1 MIRLCPNCN
10 TERPLTEIFCEGT
23 VDAHN
28 CGWDLSTVDITRIG
42 TPATKPQPIPPSV
55 GRSTCRNGHENSPG
69 DLVCSVC
76 GEAVEEPTGENPD
89 ALQVPLPQPEPDPEP
104 VETVIEGWRLQERMT
119 SSSTVRE
126 RFAAVRES
134 DGQRGVL
141 TLYASGSEPDGAIYV
156 LLRKLPRDHV
166 PEIFATGRWCD
177 RAYEVV
183 EEFTGGTLADLPPE
197 AEGPQAIRI
206 LVAELGLALH
216 SLSEAGLRHRDL
228 RPSTIL
234 IRSRDPLDLVIT
246 GFGSARLSEF
256 DLDIASPLETTRY
269 MAPEAIA
276 GGVAP
281 ASDWWS
287 LGMILLERVTSG
299 ACFQGIN
306 EQAFLIHVLTNGVP
320 LPDNLNAA
328 TELLLRGLL
337 ARDRRQRWQWKEVQ
351 AWLAGEPV
359 STPEAAARPEDVD
372 GRASISL
379 GGKQYRSPG
388 SFALAAAEAAN
399 WDEAKDLLLRGGVA
413 TWASEAGFEPRIPST
428 LRQFARAE
436 GLTDDLRL
444 SIALKTLNP
453 SMPLIVRGN
462 IVTPGWLLDH
472 PDDGYNLI
480 TGPAPDLIRKVDPDD
495 WLWRLKLRAE
505 TVRKR
510 LQQLEIAV
518 DEETLRVHLLST
530 SMARLAALWEEK
542 RKLLPDTDHA
552 GVISLIERRQSAEED
567 LVILLS
573 ASPSQ
578 FRSVAEVVEESAKE
592 ASSAGLAGFSRE
604 GAGALLTRPR
614 REIYRLVDD
623 RIENFARCGLP
634 SVDEWANQFRL
645 DRRMPIGRALA
656 LLSVPSE
663 SWKPLPKQG
672 YVSTILDFFAKRI
685 SGGVL
690 RGPLTRMLIGKT
702 ARVDLTELDT
712 SRVPATE
719 ILEHLLARGTRTV
732 NIDPATFSENDGLE
746 RRLRSLHSHALL
758 YRRDTGID
766 GLYMAFPFLLIR
778 DSRPTAKPRIAPVLL
793 WPVRV
798 LPEVGNRGH
807 VTLGYG
813 REKSA
818 DIEAEHVIVNPA
830 LEGMV
835 GIPEAKRWQEAAQEL
850 LARATFSTLDV
861 MDAFGQLATSG
872 GNTLAPLP
880 GKDVKIGAQERQVV
894 PSAVLFHLAFMGQA
908 VMKDLELLRGLPP
921 SSTALEA
928 ALRLSDQK
936 PEGGGSVHAREIE
949 RFFTADSDPSQE
961 SAVMEARQ
969 APGLV
974 IEGPPGTGKSQTIVN
989 MVADAIGMGK
999 SLLVVCQK
1007 QAALE
1012 VVRKR
1017 LEKERLGSRF
1027 VMITDINRDRE
1038 AIVSAVREQVEH
1050 LHNQPSGGAP
1060 AWKRDRERLAAR
1072 IETLEA
1078 DLDRQQTALHA
1089 VDPRTGLTYRT
1100 LLGELLAIEAAQPK
1114 PIDLPSIRPLLTDL
1128 HPADVVTLEENCG
1141 PLARFWLS
1149 AKFEGNSL
1157 SVLKLFNPDRGTAD
1171 TLMECLRA
1179 FAEIDTRREGV
1190 DAQTSNSLDVADPE
1204 SLRTWLESAGNLRS
1218 IGDALCSNL
1227 GRWLPLFRSPEG
1239 DGSRGTNMLAGL
1251 IQVEAGLSA
1260 LNASHHE
1267 PGISEKLVSV
1277 PSGELLKLSALAK
1290 AVLSPASGLGH
1301 INPMRW
1307 IRKRRLR
1314 NLMAAMEIVPDDEGL
1329 LTFDNAIDLETGL
1342 RPLRLKVANY
1352 LIALFN
1358 RAPDSK
1364 LPPAQLAALAG
1375 NLHSIVT
1382 RVHGFVSLI
1391 DQCPQKAEL
1400 DQAAMTGAMESL
1412 VTFFGRADRSLQRH
1426 DARAASYQ
1434 ALEQLQPYLD
1444 EIWIGLRRSAIHSGR
1459 SNSAAI
1465 GLIFEAAPTLASYQ
1479 EFRLRSV
1486 RLGEAELKIFRT
1498 LRGKETDLVQLPAGD
1513 LDACVRGTIA
1523 REARIAW
1530 KIAMESSSPEVLFDG
1545 DASDVKVKSLA
1556 EADRQ
1561 IRNCNRELLVNGID
1575 PGRVR
1580 PMQDWEPITRL
1591 RGQRALRL
1599 REFIDRGTAL
1609 GLFALR
1615 PVWLMTPDVA
1625 SRVLQPKP
1633 GLFDTVIFDEASQ
1646 MPVEYSLPALF
1657 RSKIVVVSG
1666 DEKQMPPTSFFA
1678 SKVENDEAAIFDGE
1692 EPEDA
1697 ASEEERDVFTE
1708 TWNRREIKDCPD
1720 LLQLARSVLRSRTL
1734 QVHYRSEY
1742 RELISFSNASFYGN
1756 RLSVPARHPEDI
1768 IRKIR
1773 PIEMIR
1779 SDGVY
1784 KNQTNPKEAADV
1796 VEYLSNLWEDAS
1808 PPSAGV
1814 VTFNRKQAD
1823 AIEDALEERAEED
1836 ASFRDALMRERE
1848 RAEGGEDMGFFVK
1861 NVENVQGD
1869 ERDVVIF
1876 STTFGRNEHGVFR
1889 KSFGALG
1896 HAGGERRLNVAVT
1909 RARKKVVMITSMPI
1923 SEISDLLTTRRGPRV
1938 PRDYLQGY
1946 LEYARTVSEGT
1957 GDSGRAL
1964 LDRMVTDKGA
1974 PHDLGNHEDDGFT
1987 KSVEDFMKAQGW
1999 TPAKARDGGAFSL
2012 DFAITDPRTGLYA
2025 IGVECDAPR
2034 HRLLEKARAREVWRP
2049 NVLSKAVPHIHRV
2062 SSYAWTHSGDAER
2075 QHLKEKV
2082 ENALRSEGGFQ

>member
-23 VDAHN
+23 IDGHN
-28 CGWDLSTVDITRIG
+28 CGWDLSTVDIARAG
-42 TPATKPQPIPPSV
+42 TPASTPQPMPTV
-55 GRSTCRNGHENSPG
+55 VRSTCKNGHENSPG
-69 DLVCSVC
+69 DVVCNVC
-76 GEAVEEPTGENPD
+76 GETIEEPESETPTFPPRD
-89 ALQVPLPQPEPDPEP
+89 QVPDPSSA
-104 VETVIEGWRLQERMT
+104 ETVIDGWRLQDRLI

-126 RFAAVRES
+126 RFKAVRES
-134 DGQRGVL
+134 DDQSGVL
-141 TLYASGSEPDGAIYV
+141 TLYASGSEPDRAIYD

-166 PEIFATGRWCD
+166 PEIFTTGRWCD

-183 EEFTGGTLADLPPE
+183 EEFTGGTLLDLPVE
-197 AEGPQAIRI
+197 STGSGAIRT
-206 LVAELGLALH
+206 LVVELGQALH

-228 RPSTIL
+228 RPSTIFV
-234 IRSRDPLDLVIT
+234 RSRNPLDLVIT
-246 GFGSARLSEF
+246 GFGSSRLSEF

-299 ACFQGIN
+299 ACFEGVN

-320 LPDNLNAA
+320 LPENLDPS

-351 AWLAGEPV
+351 AWLAGETV
-359 STPEAAARPEDVD
+359 AAPEAAARLADAD

-379 GGKQYRSPG
+379 SRKQYRSAA
-388 SFALAAAEAAN
+388 SFALAAAEATN
-399 WDEAKDLLLRGGVA
+399 WDEAKELLLRGAVA
-413 TWASEAGFEPRIPST
+413 TWASEGGFEPRIPSA

-472 PDDGYNLI
+472 PDDGYKLI

-495 WLWRLKLRAE
+495 WLWRLKVRAE

-510 LQQLEIAV
+510 IEQLEITV
-518 DEETLRVHLLST
+518 DEDTLRVHLLST

-578 FRSVAEVVEESAKE
+578 FRSIAEVVDEAAKE
-592 ASSAGLAGFSRE
+592 ASTAGLTRFSP
-604 GAGALLTRPR
+604 GDAAALLVRPR
-614 REIYRLVDD
+614 REIYRTINS
-623 RIENFARCGLP
+623 RIENFARCGVPL
-634 SVDEWANQFRL
+634 VDEWADQFRL
-645 DRRMPIGRALA
+645 DRRMTIARALA
-656 LLSVPSE
+656 LLFVPRE
-663 SWKPLPKQG
+663 AWKALPKQG

-690 RGPLTRMLIGKT
+690 RGPLTRMLIGKS

-719 ILEHLLARGTRTV
+719 ILDHLLARVSRMV
-732 NIDPATFSENDGLE
+732 NIDPATFSENGGLE

-766 GLYMAFPFLLIR
+766 GLYMGFPFLLMR
-778 DSRPTAKPRIAPVLL
+778 DGRPNAKPRIAPVLL

-818 DIEAEHVIVNPA
+818 DAEAEHVIVNPA

-850 LARATFSTLDV
+850 LARATFSALDV
-861 MDAFGQLATSG
+861 IDAFGQVSTSLSG
-872 GNTLAPLP
+872 TLCPLP
-880 GKDVKIGAQERQVV
+880 GKDVKVSAHARQLV

-921 SSTALEA
+921 NSTALET

-936 PEGGGSVHAREIE
+936 PSSNGSFPAREIE

-961 SAVMEARQ
+961 AAVMEARQ

-974 IEGPPGTGKSQTIVN
+974 VEGPPGTGKSQTIVN

-1017 LEKERLGSRF
+1017 LEKERLGNRF
-1027 VMITDINRDRE
+1027 VMITDNNSDRE
-1038 AIVSAVREQVEH
+1038 AIISSIREQVEH
-1050 LHNQPSGGAP
+1050 LHAQPRGGAP
-1060 AWKRDRERLAAR
+1060 AWKRDRDRLAAR
-1072 IETLEA
+1072 IEALES
-1078 DLDRQQTALHA
+1078 DLDRQQAALHA

-1100 LLGELLAIEAAQPK
+1100 LLGELLAIEAGQPE
-1114 PIDLPSIRPLLTDL
+1114 PIDLPTIRPLLADL

-1141 PLARFWLS
+1141 PLGRFWLP
-1149 AKFEGNSL
+1149 AKFEGSAL
-1157 SVLKLFNPDRGTAD
+1157 SVLKIFNPDRGTAD
-1171 TLMECLRA
+1171 A
-1179 FAEIDTRREGV
+1179 FADALQMFSDTDALRETV
-1190 DAQTSNSLDVADPE
+1190 DAETSDSLKVTDPE
-1204 SLRTWLESAGNLRS
+1204 TLRVWLAGADTLRS
-1218 IGDALCSNL
+1218 IGDALFSNL
-1227 GRWLPLFRSPEG
+1227 RRWLPLFRSPES
-1239 DGSRGTNMLAGL
+1239 DGSQGTNMLAGL
-1251 IQVEAGLSA
+1251 VRIGRGLSA
-1260 LNASHHE
+1260 LNASGHK
-1267 PGISEKLVSV
+1267 PGISKKLVSISSEEL
-1277 PSGELLKLSALAK
+1277 SGLSTLVA
-1290 AVLSPASGLGH
+1290 AVVQPASGMRR

-1307 IRKRRLR
+1307 IRRRRLR
-1314 NLMAAMEIVPDDEGL
+1314 SVMATIGVAPDDEGL
-1329 LTFDNAIDLETGL
+1329 STFEKAIQLEIGL
-1342 RPLRLKVANY
+1342 RPLRLKLADY
-1352 LIALFN
+1352 FMALFN
-1358 RAPDSK
+1358 RAPEAT
-1364 LPPAQLAALAG
+1364 LPPERLAVLAG

-1382 RVHGFVSLI
+1382 QVHGFVTLI
-1391 DQCPQKAEL
+1391 DDCPQRSEL
-1400 DQAAMTGAMESL
+1400 DQTTMTGAMKNLDS
-1412 VTFFGRADRSLQRH
+1412 FFERADRALKRH
-1426 DARAASYQ
+1426 DARLASRE
-1434 ALEQLQPYLD
+1434 ALNGLKPYFD
-1444 EIWIGLRRSAIHSGR
+1444 EPWIGSRRSAIDSGR
-1459 SNSAAI
+1459 SNGTAI
-1465 GLIFEAAPTLASYQ
+1465 TLVLGACPSLADYQ

-1486 RLGEAELKIFRT
+1486 RLRDLELTIFRA
-1498 LRGKETDLVQLPAGD
+1498 LRSKEAALLRLPTAD
-1513 LDACVRGTIA
+1513 LDACIRGTIA
-1523 REARIAW
+1523 REARLAW
-1530 KIAMESSSPEVLFDG
+1530 KSAMESSDPEVRFDG
-1545 DASDVKVKSLA
+1545 DALQVKVSSLA
-1556 EADRQ
+1556 EADVQ
-1561 IRNCNRELLVNGID
+1561 IRNCNRELLVQGID
-1575 PGRVR
+1575 TGRVGSALE
-1580 PMQDWEPITRL
+1580 WSNITRL
-1591 RGQRALRL
+1591 RGPRALRL
-1599 REFIDRGTAL
+1599 REFIDRGTSL

-1646 MPVEYSLPALF
+1646 MPVEYALPALF

-1692 EPEDA
+1692 EPEEA

-1734 QVHYRSEY
+1734 QVHYRSKY

-1756 RLSVPARHPEDI
+1756 RLSVPVRHPDDI
-1768 IRKIR
+1768 IRVLR
-1773 PIEMIR
+1773 PIEVIR
-1779 SDGVY
+1779 SDGSLQESDKPEGSRRRRRIPQQPLGRPVASHGRRRHIQS
-1784 KNQTNPKEAADV
+1784 QT
-1796 VEYLSNLWEDAS
+1796 
-1808 PPSAGV
+1808 GG
-1814 VTFNRKQAD
+1814 
-1823 AIEDALEERAEED
+1823 
-1836 ASFRDALMRERE
+1836 RD
-1848 RAEGGEDMGFFVK
+1848 
-1861 NVENVQGD
+1861 
-1869 ERDVVIF
+1869 
-1876 STTFGRNEHGVFR
+1876 
-1889 KSFGALG
+1889 
-1896 HAGGERRLNVAVT
+1896 RRCT
-1909 RARKKVVMITSMPI
+1909 
-1923 SEISDLLTTRRGPRV
+1923 
-1938 PRDYLQGY
+1938 
-1946 LEYARTVSEGT
+1946 
-1957 GDSGRAL
+1957 
-1964 LDRMVTDKGA
+1964 
-1974 PHDLGNHEDDGFT
+1974 
-1987 KSVEDFMKAQGW
+1987 
-1999 TPAKARDGGAFSL
+1999 
-2012 DFAITDPRTGLYA
+2012 
-2025 IGVECDAPR
+2025 
-2034 HRLLEKARAREVWRP
+2034 
-2049 NVLSKAVPHIHRV
+2049 
-2062 SSYAWTHSGDAER
+2062 
-2075 QHLKEKV
+2075 
-2082 ENALRSEGGFQ
+2082 

>member
-28 CGWDLSTVDITRIG
+28 CGWDLSAVDITLPG
-42 TPATKPQPIPPSV
+42 VPAPKPQPIPTPV
-55 GRSTCRNGHENSPG
+55 HGAACRNGHENSPG

-76 GEAVEEPTGENPD
+76 GEPVDERPADPTPASEPSPS
-89 ALQVPLPQPEPDPEP
+89 PEPNSEP
-104 VETVIEGWRLQERMT
+104 IETAIDGWRLQDRMS

-134 DGQRGVL
+134 DGLRGVL
-141 TLYASGSEPDGAIYV
+141 TLYAAGSEPDGAIYD

-183 EEFTGGTLADLPPE
+183 EEFTGGTLADLPPDL
-197 AEGPQAIRI
+197 EGPEAIRI
-206 LVAELGLALH
+206 LVTELGQALH

-234 IRSRDPLDLVIT
+234 LRSRDPLDLVIT

-287 LGMILLERVTSG
+287 MGMILLERVTSG

-320 LPDNLNAA
+320 LPENLNANI
-328 TELLLRGLL
+328 ELLLRGLL
-337 ARDRRQRWQWKEVQ
+337 ARDRRRRWQWKDVQ

-359 STPEAAARPEDVD
+359 AAPEAAARPEDVD
-372 GRASISL
+372 GRAAISL
-379 GGKQYRSPG
+379 AGKQHRSPG

-399 WDEAKDLLLRGGVA
+399 WDAAKDLLLRGAVA
-413 TWASEAGFEPRIPST
+413 TWASEAGFEPRIPSA

-518 DEETLRVHLLST
+518 DDETLRVHLLST

-552 GVISLIERRQSAEED
+552 GVVSLIERRQSAEED

-573 ASPSQ
+573 ASPGQ
-578 FRSVAEVVEESAKE
+578 FRSVAEVVDEAAKE
-592 ASSAGLAGFSRE
+592 ASTAGLTGFSSDP
-604 GAGALLTRPR
+604 AAALLARPR
-614 REIYRLVDD
+614 REIYRMIDD
-623 RIENFARCGLP
+623 RIENFARCGVS

-645 DRRMPIGRALA
+645 DRRMPIARALA
-656 LLSVPSE
+656 LLSIAPE
-663 SWKPLPKQG
+663 TWKPLPKQG

-712 SRVPATE
+712 SRVPAAE
-719 ILEHLLARGTRTV
+719 LLEHLLSRGTRTV
-732 NIDPATFSENDGLE
+732 NVDPAAFSENDGLE

-766 GLYMAFPFLLIR
+766 GLYMAFPFLLMR
-778 DSRPTAKPRIAPVLL
+778 DGRPNAKPRIAPLLL
-793 WPVRV
+793 WPARV
-798 LPEVGNRGH
+798 IPEVGNRGH

-813 REKSA
+813 RERSTDA
-818 DIEAEHVIVNPA
+818 EAEYVVVNPA

-835 GIPEAKRWQEAAQEL
+835 GIQEAKRWQEGAREL
-850 LARATFSTLDV
+850 LARATFSAADV
-861 MDAFGQLATSG
+861 MDAFGHLATAVG
-872 GNTLAPLP
+872 HTLSPLP
-880 GKDVKIGAQERQVV
+880 GKDVKVGAQERHIL

-921 SSTALEA
+921 SATALEA
-928 ALRLSDQK
+928 ILRLSDHK
-936 PEGGGSVHAREIE
+936 PESNGPVSAREIE

-961 SAVMEARQ
+961 AAVMEARQ

-974 IEGPPGTGKSQTIVN
+974 VEGPPGTGKSQTIVN

-999 SLLVVCQK
+999 SLLVICQK

-1017 LEKERLGSRF
+1017 LDKERLGNRF
-1027 VMITDINRDRE
+1027 VMITDVNSDRG
-1038 AIVSAVREQVEH
+1038 AIIASVREQIER
-1050 LHNQPSGGAP
+1050 LHSQPVGGAP

-1072 IETLEA
+1072 IELLET

-1089 VDPRTGLTYRT
+1089 VDPNTGLTYRT

-1114 PIDLPSIRPLLTDL
+1114 PIDLSSIRPLLTDL

-1141 PLARFWLS
+1141 PLARFWLP
-1149 AKFEGNSL
+1149 AKFESSPL
-1157 SVLKLFNPDRGTAD
+1157 SVHKLFNPDRGTAD
-1171 TLMECLRA
+1171 TLIESLRI
-1179 FAEIDTRREGV
+1179 FAEIDAWREQV
-1190 DAQTSNSLDVADPE
+1190 DAQTSDSLDIADAE
-1204 SLRTWLESAGNLRS
+1204 RLRTWMAGAGNLRS
-1218 IGDALCSNL
+1218 IGDALCANL

-1239 DGSRGTNMLAGL
+1239 NDSRGTSMLAGL

-1260 LNASHHE
+1260 LDASHHQ
-1267 PGISEKLVSV
+1267 PGISEKLIS
-1277 PSGELLKLSALAK
+1277 SRSDELHKLGALTK
-1290 AVLSPASGLGH
+1290 TVLSPVGALGH

-1307 IRKRRLR
+1307 IRKRNLR
-1314 NLMAAMEIVPDDEGL
+1314 KLMTALELNTDDESVRA
-1329 LTFDNAIDLETGL
+1329 FDNAIDLEMGL
-1342 RPLRLKVANY
+1342 RPLRLKLADYVM
-1352 LIALFN
+1352 ALFN

-1364 LPPAQLAALAG
+1364 LPPGPLAALAG

-1382 RVHGFVSLI
+1382 RVHNFVSLI
-1391 DQCPQKAEL
+1391 DECPQKAEL
-1400 DQAAMTGAMESL
+1400 DQAAMTGAMKDL
-1412 VTFFGRADRSLQRH
+1412 DTFFHRADRSLQRH
-1426 DARAASYQ
+1426 DARASSSQ
-1434 ALEQLQPYLD
+1434 ALEQLKPYLD
-1444 EIWIGLRRSAIHSGR
+1444 ELWIGLRRSAIHGGR
-1459 SNSAAI
+1459 SNGTAI
-1465 GLIFEAAPTLASYQ
+1465 SLILEAAPTLASFQ

-1486 RLGEAELKIFRT
+1486 RLGEVERSIFRT
-1498 LRGKETDLVQLPAGD
+1498 LRAKETELLRLPAAD
-1513 LDACVRGTIA
+1513 LDACVRGSIA

-1530 KIAMESSSPEVLFDG
+1530 KAAMEASNPEVLFDG
-1545 DASDVKVKSLA
+1545 DASDVKVKSLT

-1561 IRNCNRELLVNGID
+1561 IRNCNRELLINGID
-1575 PGRVR
+1575 PVR
-1580 PMQDWEPITRL
+1580 IRPTRDWEQITRL
-1591 RGQRALRL
+1591 TGQRALRL
-1599 REFIDRGTAL
+1599 REFIDRGSAL
-1609 GLFALR
+1609 GLLALR
-1615 PVWLMTPDVA
+1615 PVWLMTPDMA

-1646 MPVEYSLPALF
+1646 MPVEYALPSLF

-1720 LLQLARSVLRSRTL
+1720 LLQLARSALRSRTL

-1756 RLSVPARHPEDI
+1756 RLSVPVRHPDEI
-1768 IRKIR
+1768 IRKVR

-1808 PPSAGV
+1808 PPSVGV

-1823 AIEDALEERAEED
+1823 AIEDALEERAEDD

-1848 RAEGGEDMGFFVK
+1848 RTEGGEDMGFFVK

-1869 ERDVVIF
+1869 ERDVIIF

-1909 RARKKVVMITSMPI
+1909 RARKRVVVITSMPI
-1923 SEISDLLTTRRGPRV
+1923 SEISDLLTTRHGPRV

-1946 LEYARTVSEGT
+1946 LEYARTVSEGA
-1957 GDSGRAL
+1957 GDSGRTL
-1964 LDRMVTDKGA
+1964 LDRLATEKGVE
-1974 PHDLGNHEDDGFT
+1974 PDRGNHEDDGFT
-1987 KSVEDFMKAQGW
+1987 KSVENFMEAQGW

-2012 DFAITDPRTGLYA
+2012 DFAVTDPRTGLYA

-2049 NVLSKAVPHIHRV
+2049 NVLGKAVPHIHRI
-2062 SSYAWTHSGDAER
+2062 SSYAWTHSGGTER
-2075 QHLKEKV
+2075 QRLKEAV
-2082 ENALRSEGGFQ
+2082 ENALRSDGGIQ